1 MRQLSSEKFPPMHNR
16 VILPLQVSSDRD
28 PELERNTEGRIS
40 IVHHEVVPHYMRT
53 KLDLDLEAKQKEL
66 EDHVACKGAELSGE
80 VKKFN
85 EMLSSGIDRVTEMRE
100 ELEEQKTRTETS
112 HGHSAET
119 RKLVAAYLHGSGLSP
134 LTNQRRALITSGR
147 LIASGRPAVGRVQS
161 SMRAELKQTVSAASA
176 PYTTNPPHR
185 SR

>member
-1 MRQLSSEKFPPMHNR
+1 MSHYYT
-16 VILPLQVSSDRD
+16 LPYNIMCQFSVDL
-28 PELERNTEGRIS
+28 
-40 IVHHEVVPHYMRT
+40 IV
-53 KLDLDLEAKQKEL
+53 A
-66 EDHVACKGAELSGE
+66 
-80 VKKFN
+80 
-85 EMLSSGIDRVTEMRE
+85 
-100 ELEEQKTRTETS
+100 ETS